1 MGDQLIADFIGERLP
16 KSTLQGAT
24 QQWKFAFCDGFYP
37 DLANMHFKDKWDW
50 LMPVVEKIE
59 SLGYF
64 VMINRWTSVY
74 QGPAHDRKELFT
86 LSSES
91 KILNT
96 YRVIV
101 KFIRWYNEQSK
112 S

>member
-24 QQWKFAFCDGFYP
+24 QQWKFTFCDGFYP
-37 DLANMHFKDKWDW
+37 DFANMHFKDKWDW
-50 LMPVVEKIE
+50 LMPVVDKIE
-59 SLGYF
+59 SMGYF

-74 QGPAHDRKELFT
+74 TGSDGNRIQITTVEGP
-86 LSSES
+86 S
-91 KILNT
+91 KITNT
-96 YRVIV
+96 YQAILQ
-101 KFIRWYNEQSK
+101 FIRWYNEQTK